1 MDLVPAHRLSSFVL
15 IGGSLVVP
23 LLALCTYWGSGE
35 PLRKA
40 VQIAFGIAVW
50 GLGVLLFAGFLQ
62 FQIANPT
69 VVWGFVLANF
79 AAPSIIV
86 LIFRD
91 YFVGNG
97 LSLAWLTLPQAFRYM
112 GVLFILENVL
122 GHTGTVFAYT
132 AGFGDF
138 AAAIIATMILLQMW
152 AGERPGKFAFYALVI
167 FGTADFLVAYTLSF
181 MSTQGTVLNLLARD
195 ETHLMSLLPLALLPY
210 FLVPFA
216 MAYHTVMFLTLR
228 RHGAPSTGEV

>member
-1 MDLVPAHRLSSFVL
+1 MDIVPAHPLSSFIL

-23 LLALCTYWGSGE
+23 LLAFGTYWGSGA

-40 VQIAFGIAVW
+40 LQIALGVAVW
-50 GLGVLLFAGFLQ
+50 GVAVLLFARFGQ
-62 FQIANPT
+62 YEGSSPT
-69 VVWGFVLANF
+69 VVWVLVLANF

-138 AAAIIATMILLQMW
+138 AAAIIATLILLQMW

-181 MSTQGTVLNLLARD
+181 MSTEGTVLNLLARD

-216 MAYHTVMFLTLR
+216 MAYHTMMFLTLR
-228 RHGAPSTGEV
+228 RQAAASTG